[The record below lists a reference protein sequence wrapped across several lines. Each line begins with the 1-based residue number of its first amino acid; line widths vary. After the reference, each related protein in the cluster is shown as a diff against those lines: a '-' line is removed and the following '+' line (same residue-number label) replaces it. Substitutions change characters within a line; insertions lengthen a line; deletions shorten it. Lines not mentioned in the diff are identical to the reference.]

1 MIYSDEVTDRPAY
14 VKELANYIADKR
26 ITIEVCLTSN
36 LQTCPDITTVR
47 DHSLGKMLD
56 MNLSACICT
65 DNRLVSN
72 TSVTRELELAIEGFD
87 ITPKQLKNIMIY
99 GFKRSFFYRPYAD
112 KRRYVRTI
120 IDYYDKLEKE
130 FGLR

>member
-1 MIYSDEVTDRPAY
+1 M
-14 VKELANYIADKR
+14 ANYIADKR

-36 LQTCPDITTVR
+36 LQTCPDLKSIQ

-56 MNLSACICT
+56 MNLSLCICT

-72 TSVTRELELAIEGFD
+72 TTVIKELDLAIAGFD
-87 ITPKQLKNIMIY
+87 IQPKQLKNMIIY
-99 GFKRSFFYRPYAD
+99 GFKRSFFYNPYTE

-120 IDYYDKLEKE
+120 INYYERLEQE
-130 FGLR
+130 FGIG